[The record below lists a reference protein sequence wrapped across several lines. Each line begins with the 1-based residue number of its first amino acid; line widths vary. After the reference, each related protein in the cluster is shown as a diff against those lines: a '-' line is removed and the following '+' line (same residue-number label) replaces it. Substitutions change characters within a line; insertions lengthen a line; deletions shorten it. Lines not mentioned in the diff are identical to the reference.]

1 MNKRLICGLV
11 GLGVLVVAA
20 GVVTATVV
28 VRGKGKDAL
37 PEAETEAETEE
48 EVKEVEEAVEE

>member
-37 PEAETEAETEE
+37 PEAETEE